1 MSDRLKNGHS
11 TVALPCEWRRDKIA
25 RLCELIGSGG
35 TPPTG
40 NPDFYNGGIPWVQTG
55 DLKDDW
61 LNETEKTITEE
72 GLRNSAAQLYPK
84 NTLLVAMYGATIGK
98 LGILKFFA
106 AVNQACC
113 ALVVRKTIDMRF
125 MFYTLRSLRADLIAE
140 ALGGGQQ
147 NIGQETIKQTYVV
160 HPPLPEQQ
168 RIAAYLDA
176 SCTAIDAA
184 VGAKRRQLEV
194 LNDLR
199 KSIIQSAVT
208 KGFDMHV
215 VTRDSGSED
224 FGRIPVHWRSDRM
237 KDLVVL
243 RNEKTD
249 EASEEVDYLE
259 LEDIESS
266 TGRILNRRNTVDV
279 QSAVTI
285 FRKGDVLFG
294 KLRPYLSKYI
304 HADFDGKC
312 TGEILAFRPIKITS
326 RFLFYCVASPWFIER
341 CNAIAYGAKMPRV
354 NWQTQLASFVFPLP
368 PVKEQD
374 EICRI
379 LDSKLAE
386 IRGIVTA
393 IEAQIATLTSY
404 RKSLTHECV
413 TGQRRVTDADINRV
427 KAHV

>member
-1 MSDRLKNGHS
+1 M
-11 TVALPCEWRRDKIA
+11 
-25 RLCELIGSGG
+25 
-35 TPPTG
+35 
-40 NPDFYNGGIPWVQTG
+40 
-55 DLKDDW
+55 
-61 LNETEKTITEE
+61 
-72 GLRNSAAQLYPK
+72 
-84 NTLLVAMYGATIGK
+84 
-98 LGILKFFA
+98 
-106 AVNQACC
+106 
-113 ALVVRKTIDMRF
+113 
-125 MFYTLRSLRADLIAE
+125 
-140 ALGGGQQ
+140 
-147 NIGQETIKQTYVV
+147 
-160 HPPLPEQQ
+160 
-168 RIAAYLDA
+168 
-176 SCTAIDAA
+176 
-184 VGAKRRQLEV
+184 
-194 LNDLR
+194 
-199 KSIIQSAVT
+199 
-208 KGFDMHV
+208 
-215 VTRDSGSED
+215 
-224 FGRIPVHWRSDRM
+224 
-237 KDLVVL
+237 
-243 RNEKTD
+243 
-249 EASEEVDYLE
+249 DYLE

-386 IRGIVTA
+386 IRSIVTA

-413 TGQRRVTDADINRV
+413 TGQRRVTDDDISRV
-427 KAHV
+427 KAHG